1 MKSSPVPFKNIPT
14 ILDLKACYP
23 TVKGLFFDMDGT
35 IFNTEPIHTRA
46 LLKIGD
52 KYKIK
57 PPYSQEVV
65 HQLMVGKADH
75 LLFDIIKSWEGMPK
89 NWDVHD
95 FVKEKNMNVV
105 DLIVNTPVSDYLYPE
120 MVSLIENAYKEG
132 FFMALVTSSEKIVT
146 DELLRISGLAQF
158 FHLILTRDDC
168 PRHKPDPWPYLKAI
182 ELSKLQSNQIVIFED
197 SSVGIEAAT
206 SSSQHVI
213 KVEWY

>member
-1 MKSSPVPFKNIPT
+1 MPSISKKRP
-14 ILDLKACYP
+14 
-23 TVKGLFFDMDGT
+23 
-35 IFNTEPIHTRA
+35 
-46 LLKIGD
+46 LKIGD

-57 PPYSQEVV
+57 PPYSQEIV

-120 MVSLIENAYKEG
+120 MASLIENAYEEG

>member
-120 MVSLIENAYKEG
+120 MVSLIENAYEEG